1 MLLALFT
8 LIVGFLLLW
17 KGADWMVEGTS
28 KISQYFGIPD
38 LIIGLTLLAFGTS
51 APELFVNIFANISNK
66 PEIIFGN
73 ILGSNI
79 ANILLILGC
88 TAYVSPLLIQKRS
101 LFKDLP
107 FSMFIVLLT
116 LILIVSNGLPYILE
130 KWHSIILI
138 TLFSIY
144 IFRLIKV
151 KTDIV
156 EKNNT
161 IKLNKAIFEFIIGI
175 LALPLGAKAVIYGAT
190 SLSQLLNIPESI
202 IALFAIALGTSLPEL
217 VTSIIAAKRH
227 KHDMVIGNIIGSNIF
242 NILFVLGICG
252 LIKPLQFNAM
262 FIHDIGTILFASS
275 LLFIVGYLR
284 KELKKSTGLLFLL
297 IYVIYIGSLAIR

>member
-8 LIVGFLLLW
+8 LILGFLLLW
-17 KGADWMVEGTS
+17 KGADCMVEGTS

-138 TLFSIY
+138 TLFSI
-144 IFRLIKV
+144 
-151 KTDIV
+151 
-156 EKNNT
+156 
-161 IKLNKAIFEFIIGI
+161 
-175 LALPLGAKAVIYGAT
+175 
-190 SLSQLLNIPESI
+190 
-202 IALFAIALGTSLPEL
+202 
-217 VTSIIAAKRH
+217 
-227 KHDMVIGNIIGSNIF
+227 
-242 NILFVLGICG
+242 
-252 LIKPLQFNAM
+252 
-262 FIHDIGTILFASS
+262 
-275 LLFIVGYLR
+275 
-284 KELKKSTGLLFLL
+284 
-297 IYVIYIGSLAIR
+297 